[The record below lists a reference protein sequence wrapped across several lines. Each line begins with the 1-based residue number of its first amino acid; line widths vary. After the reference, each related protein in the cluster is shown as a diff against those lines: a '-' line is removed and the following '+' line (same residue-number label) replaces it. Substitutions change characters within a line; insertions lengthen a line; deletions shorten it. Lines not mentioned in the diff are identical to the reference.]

1 MDILIGSV
9 VCLFLLMLVVGAVS
23 GRVRVQGCCSIA
35 DPRLDLRMRGAFE
48 DPAEES
54 TGLHTDR

>member
-9 VCLFLLMLVVGAVS
+9 VCVFLLLLIVGAVT
-23 GRVRVQGCCSIA
+23 GRVRFKGCCSIA

-54 TGLHTDR
+54 TGLTADR